1 MCVKK
6 GLTMPPPS
14 LLRPLPVPHRPW
26 SDILYLWTLS
36 LGYRPLKVTLPFE
49 LLLTDFPRWSISFP
63 CANYLPPRGLRRQ
76 FFPKFYGFMVSL
88 KLWYQTGDLS
98 SFLSSLRPS
107 VSSAAPHQSLLRIPF
122 PVKRPGGVAES
133 GTGELPTVP
142 CLPESSQNPATWSK
156 HLIWVE
162 FSHPTQFIYRLFSIS
177 VCLWLPASTIPR
189 SRDGGQHPLC
199 PEVHPLMPL
208 DLKWGL

>member
-1 MCVKK
+1 MWLPALRVREKRSHNARPPVSCNRSLCPIVPA
-6 GLTMPPPS
+6 LT
-14 LLRPLPVPHRPW
+14 
-26 SDILYLWTLS
+26 YLWTLS

-107 VSSAAPHQSLLRIPF
+107 VSSAAPHQSLLRIPS
-122 PVKRPGGVAES
+122 PVNV
-133 GTGELPTVP
+133 
-142 CLPESSQNPATWSK
+142 CLS
-156 HLIWVE
+156 IR
-162 FSHPTQFIYRLFSIS
+162 FRLFFFPS
-177 VCLWLPASTIPR
+177 
-189 SRDGGQHPLC
+189 G
-199 PEVHPLMPL
+199 
-208 DLKWGL
+208 